1 MWPKKPATDV
11 QSERSAMLIQHN
23 KVKKSNINKK
33 EEKFL
38 YSDKNCQEIKRPKKT
53 NSVMQSVTKEENID
67 VWLPKTARL
76 CRDKNCQSTR
86 CYKIQSK

>member
-23 KVKKSNINKK
+23 KVKKSNIKKK

-38 YSDKNCQEIKRPKKT
+38 YSNKNCQETKKPKKLKNT
-53 NSVMQSVTKEENID
+53 MQSVTNTED
-67 VWLPKTARL
+67 M
-76 CRDKNCQSTR
+76 QSS
-86 CYKIQSK
+86 KPEIQR